1 MSTTRRNAGS
11 ALVATAT
18 LVAAAC
24 GVQSDAQPRDLPD
37 IERTIEIADDSADID
52 ASGADRV
59 YFVGPGEERLLRLV
73 QRDAVSASDLI
84 EILLLGPN
92 ADEVQAEFNTAIPS
106 GTELINARTQGQV
119 LTVNLTPEILELDRQ
134 NLTRAAAQIVYTAT
148 ELDGI
153 EAVQIEVDN
162 VRLSAP
168 TGDGDDTTEP
178 LRTYD
183 YPGLLQT
190 SQPAF
195 PAAAV
200 SASA

>member
-1 MSTTRRNAGS
+1 MSTMRRRSGS
-11 ALVATAT
+11 AVVAMAM
-18 LVAAAC
+18 LALAAC

-59 YFVGPGEERLLRLV
+59 YFVGPGEERLLRSV
-73 QRDAVSASDLI
+73 QRDAVSVSDLV

-183 YPGLLQT
+183 YPGLLET

>member
-1 MSTTRRNAGS
+1 MTRVRRHLRS
-11 ALVATAT
+11 ALALATVIA
-18 LVAAAC
+18 LAGC
-24 GVQSDAQPRDLPD
+24 GVQPDARPRDLPGTERD
-37 IERTIEIADDSADID
+37 IVIADESADID

-59 YFVGPGEERLLRLV
+59 YFVGPGEERLLRSV
-73 QRDAVSASDLI
+73 QRDAVSASDLV

-92 ADEVQAEFNTAIPS
+92 DDEVQAEFNTAIPS
-106 GTELINARTQGQV
+106 GTELINTRTQGQV
-119 LTVNLTPEILELDRQ
+119 LTVNLTPEILDLDRQ
-134 NLTRAAAQIVYTAT
+134 NLTRAVAQIVYTAT

>member
-1 MSTTRRNAGS
+1 MSTMRRRSGS
-11 ALVATAT
+11 ALVAMAM
-18 LVAAAC
+18 LALAAC

-59 YFVGPGEERLLRLV
+59 YFVGPGEERLLRSV
-73 QRDAVSASDLI
+73 QRDAVSVSDLVD
-84 EILLLGPN
+84 ILLLGPN

-183 YPGLLQT
+183 YPGLLET

>member
-1 MSTTRRNAGS
+1 MSTMRRNAGA
-11 ALVATAT
+11 ALTTMAVFAVT
-18 LVAAAC
+18 AC

-59 YFVGPGEERLLRLV
+59 YFVGPGEERLLRSV
-73 QRDAVSASDLI
+73 QREAVSASDLV